1 MKVLNDDGE
10 ILLEIVEDLESVLGV
25 AELKDKL
32 VGVRASLS
40 ESADSGRAGTGV
52 KGGRRCLGT
61 TEDTAVGDGGIVLI
75 RSIDEGDPLG
85 RRKEV
90 SYDASAISCN
100 ANDMT
105 LGVGCKM
112 DESYDRSVDEAHCC
126 GLRGGGLD
134 DVPLMVDKSNGDER
148 VDSEILKEVATV
160 EGSVGTGAGGGAG
173 GGDAGLAARGV
184 AAGMD

>member
-10 ILLEIVEDLESVLGV
+10 TLLEMVEDLESVLGV
-25 AELKDKL
+25 TELKDKL

-61 TEDTAVGDGGIVLI
+61 TDETAVGDGGIVLI
-75 RSIDEGDPLG
+75 RSIDDGDPLG

-90 SYDASAISCN
+90 SYDASATSCN

-105 LGVGCKM
+105 LGVGCKI

-134 DVPLMVDKSNGDER
+134 DVPLMVDKSNGEER
-148 VDSEILKEVATV
+148 VDSEILKEDPAIV
-160 EGSVGTGAGGGAG
+160 EGSAGTTAG
-173 GGDAGLAARGV
+173 GGDGE
-184 AAGMD
+184 